1 MPYTVQWPKRGAY
14 KKFSGNVTMSEL
26 LNSLSDVQC
35 NPNYDTF
42 EFSITD
48 FLEVDNIALNE
59 ADVTTYVARAIG
71 GEFTNDKLA
80 VGIVVTDPKMISLLK
95 TRYQPLVAYQVGYFS
110 TLEACSE
117 WVLEKTG
124 TKVEF

>member
-14 KKFSGNVTMSEL
+14 KKFSGNVTMAEL
-26 LNSLSDVQC
+26 LNSLSEVQC
-35 NPNYDTF
+35 NPDYGNF

-48 FLEVDNIALNE
+48 FLEVENVALNE

-80 VGIVVTDPKMISLLK
+80 IGIVVTDPDIISLLK
-95 TRYQPLVAYQVGYFS
+95 TRYQPLVAYPVGYFS
-110 TLEACSE
+110 TLEECGK
-117 WVLEKTG
+117 WILKRTG
-124 TKVEF
+124 RIVEF